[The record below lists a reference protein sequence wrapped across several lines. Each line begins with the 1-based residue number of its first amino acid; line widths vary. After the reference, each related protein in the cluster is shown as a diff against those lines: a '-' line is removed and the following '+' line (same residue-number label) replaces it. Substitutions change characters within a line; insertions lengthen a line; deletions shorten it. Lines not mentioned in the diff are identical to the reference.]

1 MHTILAMYVV
11 HMILLLR
18 HLPLLGHLLE
28 LWAVCNY
35 VVLIRS
41 PLDPGAGELVAAHL
55 VASEHSVASPR
66 SVFRLPLVF
75 ADKGVHIAAS

>member
-18 HLPLLGHLLE
+18 HLPLL
-28 LWAVCNY
+28 
-35 VVLIRS
+35 
-41 PLDPGAGELVAAHL
+41 AHL

-66 SVFRLPLVF
+66 SVFRLPLVL

>member
-1 MHTILAMYVV
+1 MYVA
-11 HMILLLR
+11 HMILLLQ
-18 HLPLLGHLLE
+18 HLLLLGHLLD
-28 LWAVCNY
+28 LSAVYKY

-66 SVFRLPLVF
+66 SVFRLPLVL
-75 ADKGVHIAAS
+75 ADKGVHIAAC